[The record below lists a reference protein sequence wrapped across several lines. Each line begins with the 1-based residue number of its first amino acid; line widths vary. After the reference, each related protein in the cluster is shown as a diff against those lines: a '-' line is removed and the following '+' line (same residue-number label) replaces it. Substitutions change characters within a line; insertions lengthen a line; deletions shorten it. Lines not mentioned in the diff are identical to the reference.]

1 LFITGKGASVVN
13 SRSFTLH
20 VAFVVFWIAAIFGF
34 LYVPS
39 LFRVFENN
47 RSINVF
53 MWSGVVDPKVLSDF
67 EKETGIKVNVS
78 YFEGNDELIVKVL
91 ATKGKGYDMI
101 VPSDYAVAFFRQHG
115 LLKKID
121 KTKLDF
127 WSSIHPKFINH
138 WFDPQNEYSV
148 PAEWYVLGLGI
159 NKNHFPDGLPRA
171 SLKTI
176 FEPSGKY
183 RLGVL
188 NDSKEFAG
196 LAVKYRYGVLRSID
210 HAETNEIK
218 NLLMKQKERV
228 EAYTDFRGDFLLESG
243 NCSVVLVPISAI
255 WKTIVNNESVA
266 FLLPE
271 EGTFL
276 GLENYAILEGSTKE
290 ELVYQFM
297 NYLFRL
303 DVQKYNFEHRIL
315 LSTRKDAH
323 FVFEHPI
330 LRECFERIGSEP
342 GGAQLFEHLLTDE
355 QVNDIWMAVKGL

>member
-1 LFITGKGASVVN
+1 MVN
-13 SRSFTLH
+13 SRSITLY
-20 VAFVVFWIAAIFGF
+20 VAFVIFWIAAIFGF
-34 LYVPS
+34 LYIPS
-39 LFRVFENN
+39 LFRVFENK

-53 MWSGVVDPKVLSDF
+53 MWSGVVDTKILSNF
-67 EKETGIKVNVS
+67 EKETGIKVNVN

-101 VPSDYAVAFFRQHG
+101 VPSDYAVTFFTQHG

-127 WSSIHPKFINH
+127 LTQIHPKFLNH
-138 WFDPQNEYSV
+138 WFDPKNEYSV

-159 NKNHFPDGLPRA
+159 NKKHFPYGLPEA

-176 FEPSGKY
+176 FEPSGNY
-183 RLGVL
+183 RIGAL
-188 NDSKEFAG
+188 NDSKELAG
-196 LAVKYRYGVLRSID
+196 LAVKYRYGMVRPID
-210 HAETNEIK
+210 QVETQEIK
-218 NLLMKQKERV
+218 ELLIKQKRFV

-255 WKTIVNNESVA
+255 WKTIVSNDSVA
-266 FLLPE
+266 FLLPK

-276 GLENYAILEGSTKE
+276 GLENYAILESSTKE
-290 ELVYQFM
+290 DLVYQFM

-303 DVQKYNFEHRIL
+303 DVQKHNFQHRIL
-315 LSTRKDAH
+315 LSTRSDAD
-323 FVFEHPI
+323 FVLEHPI
-330 LRECFERIGSEP
+330 LRECFEKIGNQE
-342 GGAQLFEHLLTDE
+342 GGAELFEHLLTDE

>member
-1 LFITGKGASVVN
+1 MVN
-13 SRSFTLH
+13 SRSFTLYA
-20 VAFVVFWIAAIFGF
+20 AFVIFWIAAIFGF
-34 LYVPS
+34 LYIPS
-39 LFRVFENN
+39 LFRVFENK

-53 MWSGVVDPKVLSDF
+53 MWSGVVDTKMLSNF
-67 EKETGIKVNVS
+67 EKETGIKVNVN

-101 VPSDYAVAFFRQHG
+101 VPSDYAVTFFARHG

-121 KTKLDF
+121 TTKLDF
-127 WSSIHPKFINH
+127 WSHIDPKFLNH
-138 WFDPQNEYSV
+138 WFDPKNEYSV

-159 NKNHFPDGLPRA
+159 NKKHFPNGLPEA

-176 FEPSGKY
+176 FEPCGNY
-183 RLGVL
+183 RIGAL
-188 NDSKEFAG
+188 NDSKELAG
-196 LAVKYRYGVLRSID
+196 LAVKYRYGQLRPINQ
-210 HAETNEIK
+210 AETQEIK
-218 NLLMKQKERV
+218 QLLMKQKSSV

-255 WKTIVNNESVA
+255 WKTIVTNDSVA
-266 FLLPE
+266 FLLPK

-276 GLENYAILEGSTKE
+276 GLENYAILESSTKE
-290 ELVYQFM
+290 DLVYQFM

-303 DVQKYNFEHRIL
+303 DVQKHNFQHRIL
-315 LSTRKDAH
+315 LSTRSDAD

-330 LRECFERIGSEP
+330 LRECFEKIGTGE